1 MKTVKDAFDRFK
13 TDLTGMYS
21 TQETDAIT
29 SLLLSDLTGK
39 NKGWLKAFD
48 SYEMSAEQSQQLL
61 NALEQLKT
69 GKPIQYIL
77 GHTEFYGLNFMVN
90 PSVLIP
96 RPETEEL
103 VEWVLA
109 SVDRETKYDI
119 LDMGTGSGCIPI
131 CLKKF
136 LPASTVA
143 SIDLSAEAL
152 QTAERNAE
160 LNQVDVKFLQA
171 DILNL
176 AEPEVIS
183 KQYNVIVSNPP
194 YVTMT
199 DKGQMHQNVTNF
211 EPHTALFVSN
221 EQPLIFYEAIAGF
234 AHTNLTKNGFLFFEI
249 NESYGN
255 KTVDMLSAKGFVNI
269 ELRQDMTGKDRMIK
283 AMKT

>member
-48 SYEMSAEQSQQLL
+48 SYEMSTEQSQQLL
-61 NALEQLKT
+61 DALEQLKT

-176 AEPEVIS
+176 AEPEVTS

-199 DKGQMHQNVTNF
+199 DKEQMHQNVTNF

-221 EQPLIFYEAIAGF
+221 EQPLIFYEAIASF

-255 KTVDMLSAKGFVNI
+255 KTVDMLLAKGFVNI